1 MVDLIDTGAESEPQD
16 QQGLPQDGYIT
27 IPELPG
33 LGLELDLDYIKS
45 NDEA

>member
-1 MVDLIDTGAESEPQD
+1 MFEEITSRVFKNVPMPQN
-16 QQGLPQDGYIT
+16 GYIT